1 MLKCGK
7 LMSRFKRRSEQ
18 QQIQGQRKGRIMR
31 KKMEQGNDPPF
42 HSRFD
47 AGEKSLFLCISDKKT
62 WDFAKT
68 LLFDKILLP
77 L

>member
-1 MLKCGK
+1 MWKCGK

-18 QQIQGQRKGRIMR
+18 QQIR
-31 KKMEQGNDPPF
+31 EQGNDPPF

-47 AGEKSLFLCISDKKT
+47 AGEKLLFLCISDKKT